1 MKTYRPIARFYDA
14 EYADL
19 PMLQEDT
26 AFLIH
31 ALPRAVKSV
40 LVLACGSGR
49 SAIPLAESGR
59 RVVGVDIDADMIAR
73 AEQKRDSVGLS
84 AKQLRFECQDV
95 TKLKLNETFDAAVLM
110 FNGLLMFTTLEQ
122 QDAVMEGIRRHLKP
136 RGMIW
141 IDVFNPDTHRIA
153 EEYEENADVR
163 LFHVEELGL
172 SVQRVTHV
180 SATSTPQVRRT
191 RFEYRWHERGRMRQ
205 AKIDFEMTYMF
216 PRELRMLVER
226 HGFGI
231 DGMWGDYDGSEIS
244 VESPRLIARATAR
257 PARGRGVAASQ
268 RSVRR

>member
-31 ALPRAVKSV
+31 ALPRTVKSV

-59 RVVGVDIDADMIAR
+59 RVVGVDIDAGMIAR
-73 AEQKRDSVGLS
+73 AEQKRDAVGLS

-95 TKLKLNETFDAAVLM
+95 TKLKLSETFDAAVLM

-122 QDAVMEGIRRHLKP
+122 QDEVMEGICRHLRP
-136 RGMIW
+136 RGTVW
-141 IDVFNPDTHRIA
+141 IDIFNPDTHRIA
-153 EEYEENADVR
+153 EAHEENADVR
-163 LFHVEELGL
+163 LFYVDSIGA

-180 SATSTPQVRRT
+180 SATNTPQVRRT
-191 RFEYRWHERGRMRQ
+191 EFEYRWHEGGRMRR
-205 AKIDFEMTYMF
+205 AKIDFEMTYLF

-226 HGFGI
+226 HGLELEQ
-231 DGMWGDYDGSEIS
+231 MWGDYDGSAVS
-244 VESPRLIARATAR
+244 VESPRLIARARAR
-257 PARGRGVAASQ
+257 PARGRVGALSRQ
-268 RSVRR
+268 SVRR